1 MGFRKGQTM
10 IQVRCERADC
20 GGEQMRLAD
29 RSGVEVDY
37 CPVCKGV
44 WLDRGE
50 LEKII
55 ARSQSDEAASD
66 GAPDRRGK
74 RSFFSELFDF

>member
-1 MGFRKGQTM
+1 
-10 IQVRCERADC
+10 
-20 GGEQMRLAD
+20 MRLAD
-29 RSGVEVDY
+29 RSGVEIDY

-55 ARSQSDEAASD
+55 ERTQMEDTHDPAT
-66 GAPDRRGK
+66 DRRGK